1 MKREK
6 SGGNFM
12 KKLILKFVIEIKR
25 RIMYKKA
32 KEYGLNSPE
41 VVHYSQQLDEL
52 LNKYSKDAA

>member
-1 MKREK
+1 M
-6 SGGNFM
+6 
-12 KKLILKFVIEIKR
+12 IELKR

-52 LNKYSKDAA
+52 LNKYSKKAA